1 VVAGVEFY
9 PVIGYTAV
17 MSEAQKSSPFYQILQ
32 DYADWSSQVLRA
44 VFYPEKVLKTSV
56 KAPASLGGRLQD
68 LSHAGQVAQS
78 VIEDIVE
85 RQKTLHAQVD
95 FMLAADSKP
104 DLETF
109 DTFLNCYEDFTE
121 RIARFDI
128 DSVLSDFGV
137 DTITGLRSATVII
150 SDLERELERRA
161 RRGHPFSIVLCQI
174 DRPDPDNISGQV
186 EASAKA
192 IKACM
197 RNFDDAYLSG
207 KSEILVSL
215 KQTDNAGALRFVER
229 LKEELNKE
237 HADFTMSFCAAEPMP
252 GDDLRGLINNVRSD
266 LQEIAASGEGA
277 GEYEEISSL
286 QRFIK
291 SLKPAKQ

>member
-1 VVAGVEFY
+1 
-9 PVIGYTAV
+9 
-17 MSEAQKSSPFYQILQ
+17 
-32 DYADWSSQVLRA
+32 
-44 VFYPEKVLKTSV
+44 
-56 KAPASLGGRLQD
+56 
-68 LSHAGQVAQS
+68 
-78 VIEDIVE
+78 
-85 RQKTLHAQVD
+85 
-95 FMLAADSKP
+95 
-104 DLETF
+104 
-109 DTFLNCYEDFTE
+109 LNFYEDFTE

-174 DRPDPDNISGQV
+174 DKPDAGKLAGHI
-186 EASAKA
+186 EMSARA
-192 IKACM
+192 IKSCM

-207 KSEILVSL
+207 KNEILVSL

-229 LKEELNKE
+229 LKEELSNE
-237 HADFTMSFCAAEPMP
+237 QADFTMSFCAAEPMP
-252 GDDLRGLINNVRSD
+252 GDDLRGLINNVRTD

-291 SLKPAKQ
+291 SMTSPKK